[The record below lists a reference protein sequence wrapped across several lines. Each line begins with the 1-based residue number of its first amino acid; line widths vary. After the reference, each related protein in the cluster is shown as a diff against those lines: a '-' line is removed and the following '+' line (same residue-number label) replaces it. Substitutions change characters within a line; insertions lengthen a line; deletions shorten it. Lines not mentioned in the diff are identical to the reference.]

1 MRHAIWTLVL
11 AVACGG
17 GGGGASNDTIS
28 QEIGAGG
35 GSLAVDSGNLDGAAI
50 DVPANAVAANTT
62 FTIRAGNSIDAG
74 AGTTNVGPA
83 VRFGPATTPFAVDVT
98 VTIPY
103 SPAQAGG
110 GAVQVAQRDDVT
122 GGITIHSS
130 PVVDAANGTV
140 SVTTDRFST
149 FQAFVPGAAATFDMT
164 GFWVISTSNHFSTP
178 PTFWDQDQSLVVEV
192 VQSGN
197 SVEIDIQDLPDDEDL
212 SGTVNGATYSVA
224 GGIDTVV
231 FTLTDANTGTGTLS
245 WTEDGIVGGADLTL
259 HRQQSA
265 TFDITGGWNVTF
277 SNNASTPPGNE
288 EPNETIPVTFT
299 QSGTTWTFTAD
310 SDTRDGGLSG
320 AFYFTNWT
328 ETNDQLNDVDVY
340 LDFTLSD
347 ADNGTGRIFSVEFLS
362 DTNVIVR
369 SADVTLS
376 RQP

>member
-35 GSLAVDSGNLDGAAI
+35 GNLAVDSGNLDGAAI

-164 GFWVISTSNHFSTP
+164 GFWVISTSNNQSTP
-178 PTFWDQDQSLVVEV
+178 PTNFDFDQTLVVEV
-192 VQSGN
+192 IQDGN
-197 SVEIDIQDLPDDEDL
+197 SVEIIIPGDAAEDDLF
-212 SGTVNGATYSVA
+212 GTVNGADYSA
-224 GGIDTVV
+224 SGGIDSVM
-231 FTLTDANTGTGTLS
+231 FTLSDANNGTGTLTWS
-245 WTEDGIVGGADLTL
+245 EDGIVGTADLTFR
-259 HRQQSA
+259 RQQSA
-265 TFDITGGWNVTF
+265 AFDVTGGWTIAF
-277 SNNASTPPGNE
+277 SNNASIPPGNE
-288 EPNETIPVTFT
+288 EPNESLPITLT

-310 SDTRDGGLSG
+310 SDTRTGDLSG
-320 AFYFTNWT
+320 GHYFALWFEING
-328 ETNDQLNDVDVY
+328 DLNEVEVY
-340 LDFTLSD
+340 LEFTLSD
-347 ADNGTGRIFSVEFLS
+347 ANNGTGRIHSVEYVS
-362 DTNVIVR
+362 DDDVVVR
-369 SADVTLS
+369 TADVTVT
-376 RQP
+376 RDP